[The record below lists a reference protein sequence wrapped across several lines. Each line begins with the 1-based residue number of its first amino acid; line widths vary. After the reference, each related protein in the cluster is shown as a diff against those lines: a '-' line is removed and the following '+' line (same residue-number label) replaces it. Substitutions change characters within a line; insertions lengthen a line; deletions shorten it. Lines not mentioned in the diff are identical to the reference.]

1 MKTKQFLLSCLFTFM
16 AGSTL
21 YAQHLNQTV
30 FSRKAS
36 KRTLQELIFHRRNV

>member
-30 FSRKAS
+30 FSIEGMYNA
-36 KRTLQELIFHRRNV
+36 TGFWN